1 MGLYSSNLWYEKEAW
16 IQVFNSSQT
25 PSIKIRCRDSN
36 RAEGTFQCDDR
47 SQLNVQINVSVFAF
61 DMLFSLPDQ
70 APYFI
75 IFDGLVA
82 IYVSNGSDTIQ
93 KKTMMLSHPIL
104 AIVEIDEEI
113 GMVVVRESDGD
124 RSYTRVY
131 WIS

>member
-1 MGLYSSNLWYEKEAW
+1 
-16 IQVFNSSQT
+16 
-25 PSIKIRCRDSN
+25 
-36 RAEGTFQCDDR
+36 
-47 SQLNVQINVSVFAF
+47 LNVQINVSVFAF